1 AASRGIGSSSPPGF
15 SFFFSS
21 GRQSDVTQR
30 KQQRPSLRTVA
41 DDETVLA
48 KKTAGKRAAVKRAS
62 AKRAPRKVT
71 PVSVTAAA
79 RSGDRRQLLVALQ
92 VRVAL
97 ALDDP
102 ATAGPAFAALI
113 KQSRELSEAIAE
125 IDRPPPERDTS
136 GDWLEAIKNMPNEAW
151 DESMI

>member
-1 AASRGIGSSSPPGF
+1 VKDGDAEPAKKPPGKKAAA
-15 SFFFSS
+15 
-21 GRQSDVTQR
+21 R
-30 KQQRPSLRTVA
+30 KAP
-41 DDETVLA
+41 
-48 KKTAGKRAAVKRAS
+48 

-79 RSGDRRQLLVALQ
+79 RSGDRRQLLAALLA
-92 VRVAL
+92 RVAR

-113 KQSRELSEAIAE
+113 KQSRELSAAIAE

-136 GDWLEAIKNMPNEAW
+136 GDWLDAIRNMPASEPW

>member
-1 AASRGIGSSSPPGF
+1 MDGDGEGPATTARA
-15 SFFFSS
+15 
-21 GRQSDVTQR
+21 R
-30 KQQRPSLRTVA
+30 KAQA
-41 DDETVLA
+41 KLA
-48 KKTAGKRAAVKRAS
+48 
-62 AKRAPRKVT
+62 PQKVT

-92 VRVAL
+92 AVVAR

-102 ATAGPAFAALI
+102 ATTGPAFAALI

-125 IDRPPPERDTS
+125 IDRPAPERDTS
-136 GDWLEAIKNMPNEAW
+136 GDWLQAIRDRPTAEPW

>member
-1 AASRGIGSSSPPGF
+1 MTER
-15 SFFFSS
+15 
-21 GRQSDVTQR
+21 R
-30 KQQRPSLRTVA
+30 QRPALR
-41 DDETVLA
+41 
-48 KKTAGKRAAVKRAS
+48 AVKDGDGAGPTKKAPARKAP

-92 VRVAL
+92 ARVAR

-102 ATAGPAFAALI
+102 ATAGPAFAALV
-113 KQSRELSEAIAE
+113 KQSRELSAAIAE

-136 GDWLEAIKNMPNEAW
+136 GDWLEAIRNRPASEPW

>member
-1 AASRGIGSSSPPGF
+1 M
-15 SFFFSS
+15 
-21 GRQSDVTQR
+21 TER
-30 KQQRPSLRTVA
+30 KQRPALRAVKA
-41 DDETVLA
+41 GDGAGPA
-48 KKTAGKRAAVKRAS
+48 KKAPARKS
-62 AKRAPRKVT
+62 AKHAPRKVT

-92 VRVAL
+92 ARVAR

-102 ATAGPAFAALI
+102 ATTGPAFAALI

-125 IDRPPPERDTS
+125 LDRPPPERDTT
-136 GDWLEAIKNMPNEAW
+136 GDWLEAIRNRPAEPW

>member
-1 AASRGIGSSSPPGF
+1 M
-15 SFFFSS
+15 
-21 GRQSDVTQR
+21 
-30 KQQRPSLRTVA
+30 
-41 DDETVLA
+41 
-48 KKTAGKRAAVKRAS
+48 
-62 AKRAPRKVT
+62 
-71 PVSVTAAA
+71 TAAA

-92 VRVAL
+92 ARVAR

-102 ATAGPAFAALI
+102 ATTGPAFAALI

-136 GDWLEAIKNMPNEAW
+136 GEWLEAIRNRPNSEPW

>member
-1 AASRGIGSSSPPGF
+1 MRDGDEPSKKAAA
-15 SFFFSS
+15 
-21 GRQSDVTQR
+21 R
-30 KQQRPSLRTVA
+30 KAP
-41 DDETVLA
+41 
-48 KKTAGKRAAVKRAS
+48 

-92 VRVAL
+92 ARVAR

-102 ATAGPAFAALI
+102 ATTGPAFAALI

-136 GDWLEAIKNMPNEAW
+136 GEWLEAIRNRPNSEPW

>member
-1 AASRGIGSSSPPGF
+1 M
-15 SFFFSS
+15 
-21 GRQSDVTQR
+21 TER
-30 KQQRPSLRTVA
+30 KQRLALVA
-41 DDETVLA
+41 VKDGDGAGPA
-48 KKTAGKRAAVKRAS
+48 KKAAARKAP
-62 AKRAPRKVT
+62 AKRTPAKRTPRKVT

-92 VRVAL
+92 ARVARV
-97 ALDDP
+97 LDDP
-102 ATAGPAFAALI
+102 ATTGPAFAALI

-136 GDWLEAIKNMPNEAW
+136 GDWLEAIRNMPAEPW

>member
-1 AASRGIGSSSPPGF
+1 MKDGDAEPKAPAKNAAA
-15 SFFFSS
+15 
-21 GRQSDVTQR
+21 R
-30 KQQRPSLRTVA
+30 KAPV
-41 DDETVLA
+41 
-48 KKTAGKRAAVKRAS
+48 
-62 AKRAPRKVT
+62 KRAPRKVT

-92 VRVAL
+92 VRVAR

-125 IDRPPPERDTS
+125 IDRPPPDRDTS
-136 GDWLEAIKNMPNEAW
+136 GDWLEAIKKMPDAEW

>member
-1 AASRGIGSSSPPGF
+1 MTE
-15 SFFFSS
+15 
-21 GRQSDVTQR
+21 Q
-30 KQQRPSLRTVA
+30 KQRPALRAVKDGDA
-41 DDETVLA
+41 EPA
-48 KKTAGKRAAVKRAS
+48 EKAPEKKAAVRKAL

-92 VRVAL
+92 ARVAR

-102 ATAGPAFAALI
+102 TTTGPAFAALI

-136 GDWLEAIKNMPNEAW
+136 GDWLEAIRNRPNEPW

>member
-1 AASRGIGSSSPPGF
+1 MTEPKQRSALRAVKDDDGVGS
-15 SFFFSS
+15 
-21 GRQSDVTQR
+21 
-30 KQQRPSLRTVA
+30 
-41 DDETVLA
+41 A
-48 KKTAGKRAAVKRAS
+48 KKAAARKAPVKP
-62 AKRAPRKVT
+62 APRKVT

-92 VRVAL
+92 ARVAR

-102 ATAGPAFAALI
+102 ATTGPAFAALI

-136 GDWLEAIKNMPNEAW
+136 GDWLETIRNMPPEPW
-151 DESMI
+151 DEEMI

>member
-1 AASRGIGSSSPPGF
+1 MAERRAGPS
-15 SFFFSS
+15 
-21 GRQSDVTQR
+21 
-30 KQQRPSLRTVA
+30 RPSLRAVTDGDVPPKKA
-41 DDETVLA
+41 PAKRDAA
-48 KKTAGKRAAVKRAS
+48 KKAPTKRAS
-62 AKRAPRKVT
+62 QKVT

-79 RSGDRRQLLVALQ
+79 RSGDRRQLLVALLA
-92 VRVAL
+92 RVAK

-102 ATAGPAFAALI
+102 ATTGPAFAALI

-136 GDWLEAIKNMPNEAW
+136 GDWLEAIRNRPDEPW

>member
-1 AASRGIGSSSPPGF
+1 MTERKQRPALRAVKEGDAGPAKKAAASKAP
-15 SFFFSS
+15 
-21 GRQSDVTQR
+21 
-30 KQQRPSLRTVA
+30 
-41 DDETVLA
+41 A
-48 KKTAGKRAAVKRAS
+48 KP
-62 AKRAPRKVT
+62 APRKVT
-71 PVSVTAAA
+71 PVSVTAAV

-92 VRVAL
+92 ARVAR

-102 ATAGPAFAALI
+102 ATTGPAFAALI

-136 GDWLEAIKNMPNEAW
+136 GDWLETIRNRPDEPW